1 MASPH
6 HESGK
11 GAGSQA
17 IDRFLDAMWSEHGLS
32 QNTLDAYGADL
43 RRLDLWLAERGRSLE
58 TARKADLLGFIGDR
72 AAQGIHVR
80 TLSRQLSAARRFYG
94 YLVREGLIGR
104 DPSAQIANPRPER
117 PLPHSLTESEV
128 ESLLAAPPLDD
139 PLGVRDRCM
148 LEVLYATGLRV
159 TELVTLTVEQLN
171 LANGVLRVRGKGSK
185 ERLTP
190 LGEEAADWV
199 RRFLD
204 GARREILGERVSD
217 ALFPTRR
224 GKAMT
229 RQAFWQRLRKHG
241 AVAGITEG
249 LSPHSL
255 RHAFATHLLDHGADL
270 RVVQL
275 LLGHSSLSTTQIYT
289 QVARRR
295 LRDLHRRHHPRA

>member
-1 MASPH
+1 MASP
-6 HESGK
+6 ELL
-11 GAGSQA
+11 
-17 IDRFLDAMWSEHGLS
+17 DRFLDAMWSEQGLAR
-32 QNTLDAYGADL
+32 NTLAAYGSDL
-43 RRLDLWLAERGRSLE
+43 RLLERWLGKRGKQLAEAG
-58 TARKADLLGFIGDR
+58 KPDLLAFIGDR
-72 AAQGIHVR
+72 SAEGVNAR
-80 TLSRQLSAARRFYG
+80 TLSRQLSTARRFFG
-94 YLVREGLIGR
+94 YLFREGLIDR
-104 DPSAQIANPRPER
+104 DPSAQIATPRVGR
-117 PLPHSLTESEV
+117 PLPHSLTENEV
-128 ESLLAAPPLDD
+128 ENLLAAPSLSE

-159 TELVTLTVEQLN
+159 SELIGLTVSQMN
-171 LANGVLRVRGKGSK
+171 LANGVIRVEGKGSK
-185 ERLTP
+185 ERLIP

-199 RRFLD
+199 RKFLD

-224 GKAMT
+224 GAAMT

-241 AVAGITEG
+241 AAAGITEG
-249 LSPHSL
+249 LTPHTL

-289 QVARRR
+289 QVARKR

>member
-1 MASPH
+1 MASP
-6 HESGK
+6 ELL
-11 GAGSQA
+11 
-17 IDRFLDAMWSEHGLS
+17 DRFIDAMWSEQGLAR
-32 QNTLDAYGADL
+32 NTLAAYGADL
-43 RRLDLWLAERGRSLE
+43 RLLDKWLGERGKGLTEAGRM
-58 TARKADLLGFIGDR
+58 DLLAFISERTAG
-72 AAQGIHVR
+72 GVHPR
-80 TLSRQLSAARRFYG
+80 TLSRQLSTARRFYG
-94 YLVREGLIGR
+94 YLVREGLVER
-104 DPSAQIANPRPER
+104 DPTAQIESPRIGR
-117 PLPHSLTESEV
+117 PLPHGLTEREV
-128 ESLLAAPPLDD
+128 ENLLAAPLLSD

-159 TELVTLTVEQLN
+159 SELVNLSLGQLS
-171 LANGVLRVRGKGSK
+171 LANGVLRIEGKGSK

-204 GARREILGERVSD
+204 GARREILGEKVSE

-241 AVAGITEG
+241 AAAGITQG

-289 QVARRR
+289 QVARKR

>member
-1 MASPH
+1 MASP
-6 HESGK
+6 ELL
-11 GAGSQA
+11 
-17 IDRFLDAMWSEHGLS
+17 DRFLDAMWSEQGLAR
-32 QNTLDAYGADL
+32 NTLAAYGADL
-43 RRLDLWLAERGRSLE
+43 RLLEKWLGERGKELIEASK
-58 TARKADLLGFIGDR
+58 TDLLAFISERTADGV
-72 AAQGIHVR
+72 HPR
-80 TLSRQLSAARRFYG
+80 TLSRQLSTARRFYG
-94 YLVREGLIGR
+94 YLVREGQVER
-104 DPSAQIANPRPER
+104 DPAAQIASPRIGR
-117 PLPHSLTESEV
+117 PLPRGLTEREV
-128 ESLLAAPPLDD
+128 ENLLAAPPLSD

-159 TELVTLTVEQLN
+159 SELVNLSLGQLS
-171 LANGVLRVRGKGSK
+171 LANGALRIEGKGSK

-204 GARREILGERVSD
+204 GARHEILGQRVSD

-241 AVAGITEG
+241 AAAGIAEG

-289 QVARRR
+289 QVARKR

>member
-1 MASPH
+1 MASP
-6 HESGK
+6 ELL
-11 GAGSQA
+11 
-17 IDRFLDAMWSEHGLS
+17 DRFIDAMWSEQGLAR
-32 QNTLDAYGADL
+32 NTLAAYGADL
-43 RRLDLWLAERGRSLE
+43 RLLDKWLGERGKEL
-58 TARKADLLGFIGDR
+58 TAAGRMDLLAFISERTAG
-72 AAQGIHVR
+72 GVHPR
-80 TLSRQLSAARRFYG
+80 TLSRQLSTARRFYG
-94 YLVREGLIGR
+94 YLVREGLVER
-104 DPSAQIANPRPER
+104 DPTAQIASPRIGR
-117 PLPHSLTESEV
+117 PLPHGLTEREV
-128 ESLLAAPPLDD
+128 ENLLAAPSLSD

-159 TELVTLTVEQLN
+159 SELVNLSLGQLS
-171 LANGVLRVRGKGSK
+171 LANGVLRIEGKGSK

-204 GARREILGERVSD
+204 GARREILGEKVSE

-241 AVAGITEG
+241 AAAGITQG

-289 QVARRR
+289 QVARKR

>member
-1 MASPH
+1 MGQHAPSPLV
-6 HESGK
+6 
-11 GAGSQA
+11 
-17 IDRFLDAMWSEHGLS
+17 DRFLDAMWSEHGLAR
-32 QNTLDAYGADL
+32 NTLAAYGADL
-43 RRLDLWLAERGRSLE
+43 RLLEKWLGERGKELRR
-58 TARKADLLGFIGDR
+58 ARKADLLAFIGDR
-72 AAQGIHVR
+72 TASGVRAR
-80 TLSRQLSAARRFYG
+80 TLSRQLSSARRFYG
-94 YLVREGLIGR
+94 YLAREGLIDR
-104 DPSAQIANPRPER
+104 DPSAQIASPRMGR
-117 PLPHSLTESEV
+117 PLPHTLTESEV
-128 ESLLAAPPLDD
+128 ERLLAAPALSE

-159 TELVTLTVEQLN
+159 SELVGLAVGQLN
-171 LANGVLRVRGKGSK
+171 LANGVLRVEGKGSK

-190 LGEEAADWV
+190 LGEEAADWL

-204 GARREILGERVSD
+204 GARGEILGERVSD

-241 AVAGITEG
+241 ASAGITG
-249 LSPHSL
+249 RLTPHSL

-289 QVARRR
+289 QVARQR
-295 LRDLHRRHHPRA
+295 LRDLHRSHHPRA

>member
-1 MASPH
+1 MASP
-6 HESGK
+6 ELL
-11 GAGSQA
+11 
-17 IDRFLDAMWSEHGLS
+17 DRFIDAMWSEQGLAR
-32 QNTLDAYGADL
+32 NTLAAYGADL
-43 RRLDLWLAERGRSLE
+43 RLLDKWLAERGKGLTE
-58 TARKADLLGFIGDR
+58 AGKTDLLAFVSERIAGGV
-72 AAQGIHVR
+72 HPR
-80 TLSRQLSAARRFYG
+80 TLSRQLSTARRFYG
-94 YLVREGLIGR
+94 YLVREGLVER
-104 DPSAQIANPRPER
+104 DPTAQIESPRIGR
-117 PLPHSLTESEV
+117 PLPHGLTEREV
-128 ESLLAAPPLDD
+128 ENLLAAPSLSD

-159 TELVTLTVEQLN
+159 SELVNLSLGQLS
-171 LANGVLRVRGKGSK
+171 LANGVLRIEGKGSK

-204 GARREILGERVSD
+204 GARREILGEKVSE

-241 AVAGITEG
+241 AAAGITQG

-289 QVARRR
+289 QVARKR

>member
-1 MASPH
+1 MASP
-6 HESGK
+6 ELL
-11 GAGSQA
+11 
-17 IDRFLDAMWSEHGLS
+17 DRFLDAMWSEQGLAR
-32 QNTLDAYGADL
+32 NTLAAYGADL
-43 RRLDLWLAERGRSLE
+43 RLLEKWLGERGKELIEASK
-58 TARKADLLGFIGDR
+58 TDLLAFISERTADG
-72 AAQGIHVR
+72 VNPR
-80 TLSRQLSAARRFYG
+80 TLSRQLSTARRFYG
-94 YLVREGLIGR
+94 YLVREGQVER
-104 DPSAQIANPRPER
+104 DPTAQIASPRIGR
-117 PLPHSLTESEV
+117 PLPRGLTEREV
-128 ESLLAAPPLDD
+128 ENLLAAPPLSD

-159 TELVTLTVEQLN
+159 SELVNLSLGQLN
-171 LANGVLRVRGKGSK
+171 LANGALRIEGKGSK

-204 GARREILGERVSD
+204 GARHEILGERVSD

-241 AVAGITEG
+241 AAAGIAEG

-289 QVARRR
+289 QVARKR

>member
-1 MASPH
+1 MASP
-6 HESGK
+6 ELL
-11 GAGSQA
+11 
-17 IDRFLDAMWSEHGLS
+17 DRFIDAMWSEQGLAR
-32 QNTLDAYGADL
+32 NTLAAYGADL
-43 RRLDLWLAERGRSLE
+43 RLLEKWLAERGKGLTE
-58 TARKADLLGFIGDR
+58 AGKMDLLAFISERIAG
-72 AAQGIHVR
+72 GVHPR
-80 TLSRQLSAARRFYG
+80 TLSRQLSTARRFYG
-94 YLVREGLIGR
+94 YLVREGLVER
-104 DPSAQIANPRPER
+104 DPTAQIESPRIGR
-117 PLPHSLTESEV
+117 PLPHGLTEREV
-128 ESLLAAPPLDD
+128 ENLLAAPSLSD

-159 TELVTLTVEQLN
+159 SELVNLSLGQLS
-171 LANGVLRVRGKGSK
+171 LANGVLRIEGKGSK

-204 GARREILGERVSD
+204 GARREILGEKVSE

-241 AVAGITEG
+241 AAAGITQG

-289 QVARRR
+289 QVARKR

>member
-1 MASPH
+1 MAR
-6 HESGK
+6 
-11 GAGSQA
+11 SQA

-43 RRLDLWLAERGRSLE
+43 RGLERWLAKRKKTLE
-58 TARKADLLGFIGDR
+58 TAGRADLLEFIGDR

-80 TLSRQLSAARRFYG
+80 TLARQLSSARRFYG
-94 YLVREGLIGR
+94 YLRREGLIGR
-104 DPSAQIANPRPER
+104 DPSAQIASPRPGR

-128 ESLLAAPPLDD
+128 ESLLAAPPLND

-159 TELVTLTVEQLN
+159 TELVTLTVGQLN
-171 LANGVLRVRGKGSK
+171 LSNGVLRVRGKGSK

-224 GKAMT
+224 GQAMT

-241 AVAGITEG
+241 AAAGIVEG

-289 QVARRR
+289 QVARKR

>member
-1 MASPH
+1 MASP
-6 HESGK
+6 ELL
-11 GAGSQA
+11 
-17 IDRFLDAMWSEHGLS
+17 DRFIDAMWSEQGLAR
-32 QNTLDAYGADL
+32 NTLAAYAADL
-43 RRLDLWLAERGRSLE
+43 RLLDKWLGERGKEL
-58 TARKADLLGFIGDR
+58 TAAGRMDLLAFISERTAG
-72 AAQGIHVR
+72 GVHPR
-80 TLSRQLSAARRFYG
+80 TLSRQLSTARRFYG
-94 YLVREGLIGR
+94 YLVREGLVER
-104 DPSAQIANPRPER
+104 DPTAQIASPRIGR
-117 PLPHSLTESEV
+117 PLPHGLTEREV
-128 ESLLAAPPLDD
+128 ENLLAAPSLSD

-159 TELVTLTVEQLN
+159 SELVNLSLGQLS
-171 LANGVLRVRGKGSK
+171 LANGVLRIEGKGSK

-204 GARREILGERVSD
+204 GARREILGEKVSE

-241 AVAGITEG
+241 AAAGITQG

-289 QVARRR
+289 QVARKR

>member
-1 MASPH
+1 MANP
-6 HESGK
+6 ELL
-11 GAGSQA
+11 
-17 IDRFLDAMWSEHGLS
+17 DRFLDAMWSEQGLAR
-32 QNTLDAYGADL
+32 NTLAAYGGDL
-43 RRLDLWLAERGRSLE
+43 RLLERWLGKRSKELIE
-58 TARKADLLGFIGDR
+58 ARKSDLLAFIGDR
-72 AAQGIHVR
+72 TADGVHAR
-80 TLSRQLSAARRFYG
+80 TLSRQLSTVRRFYG
-94 YLVREGLIGR
+94 YLVREGLVDR
-104 DPSAQIANPRPER
+104 DPSAQIASPRMGR
-117 PLPHSLTESEV
+117 PLPHALTESEV
-128 ESLLAAPPLDD
+128 ENLLAAPSLSD

-159 TELVTLTVEQLN
+159 SELVNLRLGQLS
-171 LANGVLRVRGKGSK
+171 LANGVLRVEGKGSR

-190 LGEEAADWV
+190 LGEEAADWL
-199 RRFLD
+199 RKFMD
-204 GARREILGERVSD
+204 GARREILGEKLSD

-241 AVAGITEG
+241 AAAGITHG
-249 LSPHSL
+249 LTPHSL

-289 QVARRR
+289 QVARKR